1 MILTVAV
8 VARAHG
14 LRGEVRLDVRTDDPA
29 ARLAP
34 GTELETEPADSGPLT
49 IANVRNAPDG
59 STFVT
64 FEEAHDRSAAEA
76 LRGVQLVV
84 ETDELDADEDD
95 AWYPHELVGLRA
107 VTADGST
114 LGEVTGVEVSPAHDL
129 LVVRPAAGGAIVL
142 VPFVAEIVP
151 AVDDS
156 AGTVTIDPPGGLFP
170 GIGST
175 DDDEDPAEQAER
187 ED

>member
-8 VARAHG
+8 VGRAHG

-34 GTELETEPADSGPLT
+34 GTALETEPADSGPLT
-49 IANVRNAPDG
+49 VAKVRHAPDG

-64 FEEAHDRSAAEA
+64 FAEARDRSAAEA
-76 LRGVQLVV
+76 LRGVELVV
-84 ETDELDADEDD
+84 ETDELDGSEDD
-95 AWYPHELVGLRA
+95 AWYPHELIGLRA
-107 VTADGST
+107 LTAEGEE
-114 LGEVTGVEVSPAHDL
+114 LGEVTGVEASPAHDL
-129 LVVRPAAGGAIVL
+129 LAVRPSAGGPAVL

-151 AVDDS
+151 AVDED

-170 GIGST
+170 GIGSAE
-175 DDDEDPAEQAER
+175 DDEQPLDQAER
-187 ED
+187 GD

>member
-8 VARAHG
+8 VGRAHG
-14 LRGEVRLDVRTDDPA
+14 LRGEVRLDVRTDDPV

-34 GTELETEPADSGPLT
+34 GTALETVPADAGPLT
-49 IANVRNAPDG
+49 VAKARHAPDG
-59 STFVT
+59 STYVT

-84 ETDELDADEDD
+84 ETDELDAAEDD
-95 AWYPHELVGLRA
+95 AWYPHELIGLSA
-107 VTADGST
+107 VTVDGEA
-114 LGEVTGVEVSPAHDL
+114 LGEVTGVDASPAHDL
-129 LVVRPAAGGAIVL
+129 LVIRPATGGPTVL

-170 GIGST
+170 GIGSAEV
-175 DDDEDPAEQAER
+175 DEEPLAQAER
-187 ED
+187 EN